1 MSTCRPG
8 LVLGGVLRAGPVTG
22 GRGSPQVGG
31 DRRKDVMTGGT
42 VCRQGGPGHSLPI
55 TVVLEWPWQS
65 RKQMVNMS
73 TAVEMYLVKGV
84 YISLGR

>member
-1 MSTCRPG
+1 MSW
-8 LVLGGVLRAGPVTG
+8 A
-22 GRGSPQVGG
+22 S
-31 DRRKDVMTGGT
+31 DRRQGFPAGGWGQKERCHDWRHCVQTG
-42 VCRQGGPGHSLPI
+42 VGPGHSLPI